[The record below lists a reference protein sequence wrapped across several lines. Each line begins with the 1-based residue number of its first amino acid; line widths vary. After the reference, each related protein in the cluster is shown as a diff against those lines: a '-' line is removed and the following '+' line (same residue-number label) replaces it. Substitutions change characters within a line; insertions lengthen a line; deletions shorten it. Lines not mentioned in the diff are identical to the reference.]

1 MLMMRTDYAENAMKK
16 AGQEVVVAGWVHEIR
31 DLGKLIFI
39 QLRDKTGK
47 IQVTAKKG
55 NVPEEV
61 LGKMKRNK
69 EDVISVRGTVTENK
83 VAPGGFEVV
92 PSEIEVLGVVEKKL
106 PIDPTGVVDSD
117 MDTRLN
123 FRYLD
128 LRRPEVGAIFKI
140 KSAIIQ
146 EFRRKTVDMGFQE
159 IHPTHI
165 VAAATEG
172 GTEVFP
178 VEYFEQKAFLAQSPQ
193 LYKQLAV
200 VGGIDKVM
208 ITSPVWRAEKHHT
221 TTHLNEVIQMDVEMG
236 FADDTDAMGL
246 LSEVSLSV
254 LRNVA
259 EMKEELALLKTE
271 IEVPSEVKRYTYT
284 EILDKLN
291 SEGESLEWGEDLSK
305 EQEKKIYEV
314 LGEELVII
322 NDWPTESRAFYSMPR
337 EDKPEVC
344 KAYDLLY
351 RGLEI
356 SSGAQRIHVPELLE
370 EQLKKRGLDPLN
382 FQFYIDAFR
391 VGAPPHSGW
400 SIGLER
406 ITMKA
411 TGMQNIRECMMFPR
425 DRTRVHP

>member
-1 MLMMRTDYAENAMKK
+1 MMRTDYIDSAKK
-16 AGQEVVVAGWVHEIR
+16 KVGEGVTLAGWVHEIR
-31 DLGKLIFI
+31 DIGKLIFI
-39 QLRDKTGK
+39 QLRDKTG
-47 IQVTAKKG
+47 IMQVIAKKG
-55 NVPEEV
+55 VVPDEV
-61 LGKMKRNK
+61 LEKMKRNK
-69 EDVISVRGTVTENK
+69 EDVISVTGKIAENK
-83 VAPGGFEVV
+83 VAPGGVEIV
-92 PSEIEVLGVVEKKL
+92 PSEVKVLSVVEKKL
-106 PIDPTGVVDSD
+106 PIDPTGVVESD
-117 MDTRLN
+117 LDTRLN
-123 FRYLD
+123 YRYLD
-128 LRRPEVGAIFKI
+128 LRKPEVAAIFRI

-146 EFRRKTVDMGFQE
+146 EFRKKTMGMGFQE
-159 IHPTHI
+159 VHPTHI

-236 FADDTDAMGL
+236 FADDNDAMDV
-246 LSEVSLSV
+246 LSEVTLSV
-254 LRNVA
+254 LGEA
-259 EMKEELALLKTE
+259 AKMKEELALLKTE
-271 IEVPSEVKRYTYT
+271 INVPSEIKRYTYT
-284 EILDKLN
+284 EIVDRLN
-291 SEGESLEWGEDLSK
+291 SEGENLEWGEDFSK
-305 EQEKKIYEV
+305 EQEKKIYGI
-314 LGEELVII
+314 LGEDLFII
-322 NDWPTESRAFYSMPR
+322 HDWPTMSRAFYSMPR

-351 RGLEI
+351 KGLEI
-356 SSGAQRIHVPELLE
+356 SSGAQRIHIPEMLE
-370 EQLKKRGLDPLN
+370 EQLRKRGLDPAN

>member
-1 MLMMRTDYAENAMKK
+1 MMRTDYINAAKGK
-16 AGQEVVVAGWVHEIR
+16 AGEEVQVAGWVHEVR

-39 QLRDKTGK
+39 QLRDKTG
-47 IQVTAKKG
+47 ILQVIAKKG
-55 NVPEEV
+55 VVPDEV
-61 LGKMKRNK
+61 MGGMKRNK
-69 EDVISVRGTVTENK
+69 EDVISVRGKVAENK
-83 VAPGGFEVV
+83 VAPGGVELV
-92 PSEIEVLGVVEKKL
+92 PSEVQVLSVVERKL
-106 PIDPTGVVDSD
+106 PIDPTGVVESD
-117 MDTRLN
+117 LDTRLN

-128 LRRPEVGAIFKI
+128 LRKPEVAAIFRVK
-140 KSAIIQ
+140 ARIIE
-146 EFRRKTVDMGFQE
+146 EFRRKTVEMGFQE
-159 IHPTHI
+159 VHPTHI

-200 VGGIDKVM
+200 IGGIDKVM

-236 FADDTDAMGL
+236 FADDNDAMDV
-246 LSEVSLSV
+246 LSEVTLSI
-254 LRNVA
+254 LKKVA
-259 EMKEELALLKTE
+259 EMKEELELIKA
-271 IEVPSEVKRYTYT
+271 EVKVPDKVPRYTYAQ
-284 EILDKLN
+284 IVDRLN
-291 SEGESLEWGEDLSK
+291 SEGENLKWGDDFSK
-305 EQEKKIYEV
+305 EQERRIYEV
-314 LGEELVII
+314 LGEELTII
-322 NDWPTESRAFYSMPR
+322 HDWPTESRAFYSMPR

-370 EQLKKRGLDPLN
+370 EQLRKRDLDPKN
-382 FQFYIDAFR
+382 FEFYIDAFR
-391 VGAPPHSGW
+391 VGAPPHAGW

-411 TGMQNIRECMMFPR
+411 TGMHNIRECMMFPR